1 MIPWCNSGEM
11 MVVCDICLTLDWIKR
26 RWSWLPVY
34 QEAWWTWRGV
44 WYYYRFSAGWT
55 WLHVTWFWIQIF
67 ADFAFVS
74 VSFRACL
81 SDKLLT
87 VKEGALQRKFFSVD
101 AGFVTSPLKLPHAS
115 ILQAAKVLKLLVCC
129 HPSLSLLLL
138 TPNQAEFEKSEVRNG
153 NICPSVRSD
162 TTI

>member
-1 MIPWCNSGEM
+1 MYLWGRWWCVVSAWPWTEPREGDHSYLHIRRHDGHRWM
-11 MVVCDICLTLDWIKR
+11 YDIITDFLQDGHGCMWHD
-26 RWSWLPVY
+26 S
-34 QEAWWTWRGV
+34 E
-44 WYYYRFSAGWT
+44 YRF
-55 WLHVTWFWIQIF
+55 FF

-74 VSFRACL
+74 VSFRAFL

-87 VKEGALQRKFFSVD
+87 IEEGALQRKFFSVD

-129 HPSLSLLLL
+129 RPSLSLLLL
-138 TPNQAEFEKSEVRNG
+138 TPNKAEFEKSEVRNG
-153 NICPSVRSD
+153 NICPNVKSD